1 VTQEILPLGRSSDAI
16 GLMIY
21 WFLPVVGLVAVAT
34 TSGTERL
41 TAVMVTAALVAVA
54 AVGTRAERRHAL
66 IIEGSRI
73 GYRSGWTGRI
83 VGWTELDQVVDVL
96 VYPRDRHVPRML
108 TVVLWAQRPG
118 KPVLRITGVPR
129 IHDPK
134 RARPL
139 VKAGA
144 VPFSIPVGAL
154 DASGRVTL
162 RRFLARGARTSPV
175 VPAVA
180 TWS

>member
-1 VTQEILPLGRSSDAI
+1 MTPEVLPLAQSAKSI
-16 GLMIY
+16 GLAVY
-21 WFLPVVGLVAVAT
+21 WFPPMVGLVAVAT
-34 TSGTERL
+34 TSGSGRI
-41 TAVMVTAALVAVA
+41 TATIVTAALTMA
-54 AVGTRAERRHAL
+54 AAFGTRAERRHAL

-96 VYPRDRHVPRML
+96 VYPRDQCVPRML

-118 KPVLRITGVPR
+118 KPVLRIVGVPR

-162 RRFLARGARTSPV
+162 RRFLARSALTSPV